1 MRTTSAG
8 PSPCTSSSNFLPYTC
23 VFADRVVTWRR
34 RVVDAAGVVWQR
46 TSIGEGTAT
55 VTIYTMLFATVLAAV
70 KLLQPAP
77 LASVEPGSPV
87 TAKPVGAVE
96 VTTAASYTG

>member
-1 MRTTSAG
+1 MKGLNPILWGLVGVPNTS
-8 PSPCTSSSNFLPYTC
+8 
-23 VFADRVVTWRR
+23 
-34 RVVDAAGVVWQR
+34 VVDAAGVVWQR
-46 TSIGEGTAT
+46 TSIAEGTAT

-87 TAKPVGAVE
+87 AAKPVGAVE